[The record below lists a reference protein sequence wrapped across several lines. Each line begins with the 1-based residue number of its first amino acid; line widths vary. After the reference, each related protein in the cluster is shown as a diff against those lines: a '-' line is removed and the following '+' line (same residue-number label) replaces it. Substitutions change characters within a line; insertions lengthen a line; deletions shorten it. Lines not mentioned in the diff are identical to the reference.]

1 MLTTTTDTDN
11 YKGNGGIKMKKSFIF
26 ILTISV
32 LLLTTVPLTWAQD
45 SETKEDK
52 SKGEFVLEEITVT
65 AEKRE
70 ENIQKVPASVFV
82 VNGDSLA
89 ALGKMTTQEILDEI
103 PGVDWA
109 SSRDLIGSGHAQ
121 PDAGIK
127 IRGLARK
134 ETSDNQ
140 PPSAVASY
148 VDGVFEGMGGN
159 YDIERVEVLRGPQGT
174 LYGRSANGGVV
185 AFHTRDPLLQEF
197 GGNISL
203 SYGSNELKNI
213 EAAVNAP
220 LGESF
225 ALRVAARYHYQ
236 DDPWAGEAGK
246 QETKEAR
253 VKLLYQP
260 ADKLRVML
268 TGQVKEYRYNGGGC
282 PQTFITPDKF
292 DYCNTDAATPI
303 SYGNY
308 NEMYQGT
315 LKVDYDF
322 GNSLLT
328 YIGSY
333 RYFEDTN
340 NLQGSLRPY
349 VLYTFRD
356 LNYNPGEWFH
366 TEELRW
372 SSNTDSKL
380 SWLIGANYYY
390 SRWDRTH
397 GGEQVVAYIPGTD
410 PLVEDSPPD
419 SYDAPVFSL
428 DMKGH
433 VLNYGIFTEETYEIN
448 DRMRITGGLRYDY
461 TEVLG
466 DLTMNFNL
474 NLTEYNNSLNPPIY
488 MSMNYVDSRDW
499 NNITYKL
506 RWEYDLAPDNMIY
519 LLTATG
525 FQPGDVRLSMKDF
538 GSFIT
543 LPYDEEKLTT
553 YEFGSKNRFFDNKL
567 QFNVSLFYYDYEE
580 YRNTVNIAI
589 GVPGGNYIV
598 VPTPLEMYGTEVE
611 AIYLVTPLDKLTF
624 NLAALNATIE
634 EFPVIDYE
642 GDIINSRD
650 FMALADIPGTPPL
663 TCFMRYEHTFF
674 LPKGSI
680 LKPRLTLRYTDGYYL
695 TQLPDFYIYDE
706 ESMGGYPGQLPYNY
720 QDSYVTC
727 DLGVTWTSSDG
738 MYSASAFIN
747 NLFDEVYKT
756 GVYLDSASTAN
767 NTVYLSNPRN
777 YGITFTVRF

>member
-1 MLTTTTDTDN
+1 
-11 YKGNGGIKMKKSFIF
+11 MKKK
-26 ILTISV
+26 
-32 LLLTTVPLTWAQD
+32 LLLTLAAALLLSIAVPLTWAQD
-45 SETKEDK
+45 SATEEDTKEDK
-52 SKGEFVLEEITVT
+52 TEKEFTLEEITVT

-70 ENIQKVPASVFV
+70 ANVQKVPASIFV
-82 VNGDSLA
+82 VKGDDLTS
-89 ALGKMTTQEILDEI
+89 LGKMTTQEILEEI
-103 PGVDWA
+103 PGVDWISA
-109 SSRDLIGSGHAQ
+109 RDLIGSGHAQ

-148 VDGVFEGMGGN
+148 ADGVFEGMGGN
-159 YDIERVEVLRGPQGT
+159 YDVERVEVLRGPQGT

-185 AFHTRDPLLQEF
+185 SFHTRDPELLEF
-197 GGNISL
+197 GGNMSL
-203 SYGSNELKNI
+203 ATGSDNLRNI

-225 ALRVAARYHYQ
+225 ALRLAARYHTQ
-236 DDPWAGEAGK
+236 DDPWVGIGGM
-246 QETKEAR
+246 QESKEAR

-268 TGQVKEYRYNGGGC
+268 TGQIREYRYNGGGC
-282 PQTFITPDKF
+282 SQTFIAPDKF
-292 DYCNTDAATPI
+292 DYCGAEEDI

-308 NEMYQGT
+308 DEMYQGT
-315 LKVDYDF
+315 LNVDYDF
-322 GNSLLT
+322 DNSILS

-333 RYFEDTN
+333 RYYEDTD
-340 NLQGSLRPY
+340 NLQGSIRAYP
-349 VLYTFRD
+349 LYIFRD
-356 LNYNPGEWFH
+356 INYNPGEWFH
-366 TEELRW
+366 TEEIRW
-372 SSNTDSKL
+372 ASNTDGKL
-380 SWLIGANYYY
+380 SWLVGANYYY

-397 GGEQVVAYIPGTD
+397 AGEQVVAYEYVGGP
-410 PLVEDSPPD
+410 EDSAPD

-428 DMKGH
+428 DMAGH
-433 VLNYGIFTEETYEIN
+433 VYNYGIFTEETYEIN

-474 NLTEYNNSLNPPIY
+474 NLTEYGNSLNPPIY

-499 NNITYKL
+499 DNITYKL
-506 RWEYDLAPDNMIY
+506 RWEYDLTPDNMIY

-567 QFNVSLFYYDYEE
+567 QFNVSLFYYDYEA

-589 GVPGGNYIV
+589 GVAGGNYIV
-598 VPTPLEMYGTEVE
+598 VPTPLEMFGTEVE
-611 AIYLVTPLDKLTF
+611 AIYLITPHDRLSF
-624 NLAALNATIE
+624 NLATLDATIE
-634 EFPVIDYE
+634 DFPVIDYE
-642 GDIINSRD
+642 GDIINTRD
-650 FMALADIPGTPPL
+650 FMALKDMPGTSPL
-663 TCFMRYEHTFF
+663 TGFMRYEHTFF

-680 LKPRLTLRYTDGYYL
+680 LKPRLTLRYTKGYYL
-695 TQLPDFYIYDE
+695 NQIPYVYID
-706 ESMGGYPGQLPYNY
+706 MGQLPYNY

-727 DLGVTWTSSDG
+727 DLGTTWTSSDG
-738 MYSASAFIN
+738 KYSMSAYIN
-747 NLFDEVYKT
+747 NLFDEIYMT
-756 GVYLDSASTAN
+756 GDYISSTSIEGNLVYLA
-767 NTVYLSNPRN
+767 NPRS
-777 YGITFTVRF
+777 YGINFTVRF